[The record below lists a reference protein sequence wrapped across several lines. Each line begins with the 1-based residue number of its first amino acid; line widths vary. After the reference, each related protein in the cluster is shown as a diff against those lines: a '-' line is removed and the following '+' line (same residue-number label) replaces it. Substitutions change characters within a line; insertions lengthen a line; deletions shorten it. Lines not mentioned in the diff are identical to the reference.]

1 MSASAKMLTHINRYT
16 SSSAPLQRLCHGGTK
31 QKLLVSV
38 QRSESTVRKNKCT
51 FWGIEVAETL
61 NWQGWCLGRE
71 FTKHLSLRNVCLKPQ
86 KLRFR
91 SHKTPY
97 IVNILYSPFFLRQTN
112 FFHFSWS
119 STFSSRPPTTR
130 FFITIFPQP
139 IILSPGMSIT
149 LPIIFRPLEKKEYED
164 SILFEKQEGEFS
176 VALHAKLPHLDL
188 LFPDSIQLPT
198 CAVHDYTEASFTMW
212 NDGDLLTCFS
222 WEAPSPFSLLPTRGI
237 LDPGEKCTMKV
248 IFQPVMALVYD
259 VSAICSFG
267 DTREKKAIRLKAVA
281 KYPHLLV
288 NVPEDSC
295 EDAQLQNFRDV
306 LSFGSVAV
314 GSTVEKYVDIFNVS
328 VVQILEFEVSAP
340 FTIDRPKEGAHRD
353 PVFSC
358 DIVQATAPARGS
370 SVIPFQFS
378 PHTVG
383 MKSVDYF
390 TITPCGNTT
399 HSVLKVTG
407 SCKGPEVSFQHP
419 FVYFSA
425 INFGEYL
432 IQPLEMTNSS
442 DVPAYYQFDIDCKQ
456 SVFSIDRPCGILG
469 GMSTITLKVTFQPTH
484 PIICHRRVAC
494 LIHHQDP
501 LFLDLIGTC
510 HTETTSPVILTLK
523 HLTRYRTHM
532 ARGLTF
538 FSPDILGTMLK
549 EGKLLLDEN
558 GALTLPPEILED
570 KPPEEYPNIEPM
582 VEYFHDGVSS
592 DFTMFPPHVSLSI
605 KEFDFGCCAKL
616 KEVEPLPLC
625 VTNHTKGKVT
635 VIWTK
640 KTDSP
645 FQVIPESCDIPP
657 LKTMAFRITFQPPQL
672 NSLYA
677 AELEGFAFYK
687 VLRHY
692 NNIEESVTMCP
703 SWSLTIR
710 LCGHT
715 FQPGRQ
721 HFIPRYTMDCHEA
734 FPPVCRNTTTYLSV
748 LFCNV
753 GSTAINFHMDREKC
767 PAVLVKPNCGS
778 IAPGAHQIFL
788 LSTCPVDTSTQHH
801 ILSLHLNFCSSFT
814 KEIHLKSRAEPLV
827 LLLESDGNLYF
838 RPTCVGTFS
847 SRTFTIKNCTRLPML
862 FRWKIQQL
870 DKKLLSVQ
878 PAEGMILP
886 NEALAQTWTFTPSE
900 QTKYLLRSWVTVWRE
915 QELLD
920 DKTPQSTRYI
930 LRVIGEGSFGTLTAQ
945 EEQVDVGNILVGST
959 RSCEVTLFNNG
970 TCSLQYVLSVE
981 QMITG
986 PCDPEEVASDP
997 LAITLD
1003 HYKGTV
1009 AARGKIFLRATLKP
1023 ARQLHYS
1030 WTISYAISTPKA
1042 TTPLGEKQS
1051 VCCVTATG
1059 IYPSICIT
1067 DACGTGSAR
1076 GISKLHLWRLFSLD
1090 TLNQYL
1096 EREPTPQELTFR
1108 VPTRHSIERIPSIYT
1123 PVMLDF
1129 NFGAAPVGC
1138 MPSVV
1143 VLMLQNNGVI
1153 PVNWAFLFPSDQK
1166 IEMEYWAESAE
1177 FDPSELHQMRIEDN
1191 QLFTVFP
1198 KTGKL
1203 LPGEE
1208 QTIHLSHRHD
1218 FIGTDRLPVLL
1229 KVSHGREILLN
1240 FIGVTLN
1247 PERRYIHFTS
1257 TKHMFTPIAIGTYD
1271 PPKQIYELYNGG
1283 STTAVYEIQV
1293 DALMKVQEENFHHT
1307 VFICLNP
1314 RGEIGPG
1321 LTAHTEWIFSPLESR
1336 MYSVEVPIHIHEGD
1350 SALITFQGIGFD
1362 PHVMGETAQFDK
1374 MVSSAT
1380 TPGSAKLTVPGLT
1393 VYLSQPRICLGNIP
1407 VYSKCSRLLFLN
1419 NASENEAIIFTW
1431 HTETSNA
1438 MEILNI
1444 TPESGV
1450 VQAGESIQCVLTL
1463 HASES
1468 PCFYNMDL
1476 ICEIFTQHPLDQYE
1490 KELKE
1495 WETEKARQ
1503 AVEFTITEK
1512 DLNTKKN
1519 LKEPSKGVSNS
1530 LESAKFC
1537 KMLTEVQKYKTL
1549 PPIKNIQ
1556 APNPPASR
1564 SERRHLRNKK
1574 ASRLWAKPEPP
1585 KPFLMHLGVT
1595 ARSHSIDDF
1604 LANFSDDLPQHFL
1617 FRQIKKKATRTQV
1630 SQGRSKTKRQPTKSQ
1645 NWSELESCTEE
1656 EAQLV
1661 TDMLSTVI
1669 KGLLEETQFQEA
1681 VIRSLAEPT
1690 PYFCQ
1695 LWSEESAKQK
1705 RSTGGTSTTTSSPE
1719 VVPKNRIEN
1728 EDSRG
1733 EASPA
1738 GSPDAHETLSVIIR
1752 KEQFREQKE
1761 YIIRMP
1767 AFANLTEMVLANT
1780 IQNILVEA
1788 SRGEVVLTARPRV
1801 IALPPPYSQK
1811 GISPVV
1817 SMLKP
1822 SMVQSPAVPSV
1833 SFMSEIKDSVGQRH
1847 IILPP

>member
-1 MSASAKMLTHINRYT
+1 MLTHLNRCT
-16 SSSAPLQRLCHGGTK
+16 SSSDPLQRLCHSGRK
-31 QKLLVSV
+31 QKPAMSV
-38 QRSESTVRKNKCT
+38 QESTLRKIKKNI
-51 FWGIEVAETL
+51 FAGIEVAETL

-71 FTKHLSLRNVCLKPQ
+71 FTKHLTLRNVCLKPQ
-86 KLRFR
+86 KLKF
-91 SHKTPY
+91 
-97 IVNILYSPFFLRQTN
+97 
-112 FFHFSWS
+112 
-119 STFSSRPPTTR
+119 RPPTTH

-139 IILSPGMSIT
+139 IILSPGMSIA
-149 LPIIFRPLEKKEYED
+149 LPVIFRPLEKKEYED

-188 LFPDSIQLPT
+188 LFPDSIQLPA
-198 CAVHDYTEASFTMW
+198 CAVHDYTEACFTVY

-248 IFQPVMALVYD
+248 IFQPLVALVYD
-259 VSAICSFG
+259 VSAVCNFG
-267 DTREKKAIRLKAVA
+267 DTCEKKAIRLKAVA

-288 NVPEDSC
+288 NVPEDPY
-295 EDAQLQNFRDV
+295 EDPRFKSFQDV

-314 GSTVEKYVDIFNVS
+314 GRTVEKYVQIFNVS
-328 VVQILEFEVSAP
+328 VVKAP
-340 FTIDRPKEGAHRD
+340 FTINRPKEGAYRD
-353 PVFSC
+353 HVFSC
-358 DIVQATAPARGS
+358 DIIQATAPARGA
-370 SVIPFQFS
+370 SVIPFRFTPQ
-378 PHTVG
+378 TVG

-390 TITPCGNTT
+390 TVMPSGNNTR
-399 HSVLKVTG
+399 SVLKVTG

-419 FVYFSA
+419 FVYFSC
-425 INFGEYL
+425 INLGEYL

-456 SVFSIDRPCGILG
+456 SVFSIDCPYGILD
-469 GMSTITLKVTFQPTH
+469 GMTTITLKVTFQPTH

-494 LIHHQDP
+494 LIHQQDP

-510 HTETTSPVILTLK
+510 HTETMHPLILTLK
-523 HLTRYRTHM
+523 HLTKFRTHM

-549 EGKLLLDEN
+549 EGKLLVDEN
-558 GALTLPPEILED
+558 GTLTLPPEILED

-592 DFTMFPPHVSLSI
+592 DFAMFPPHVSLSV

-616 KEVEPLPLC
+616 EEIEPLPLS

-640 KTDSP
+640 KPSSP
-645 FQVIPESCDIPP
+645 FQAIPESCDIPP
-657 LKTMAFRITFQPPQL
+657 LKTMAFRITFQPTQL
-672 NSLYA
+672 NSLYT

-687 VLRHY
+687 VLRNY

-715 FQPGRQ
+715 FQPGVQ
-721 HFIPRYTMDCHEA
+721 HLIPRYTMDYHEV
-734 FPPVCRNTTTYLSV
+734 FPPVCRNTTTYRSIL
-748 LFCNV
+748 LYNV
-753 GSTAINFHMDREKC
+753 GCTSVHFHMDREKC
-767 PAVLVKPNCGS
+767 PAILVKPSCGS
-778 IAPGAHQIFL
+778 VAPGAHQIFL
-788 LSTCPVDTSTQHH
+788 LSTCPVDTVTQHH
-801 ILSLHLNFCSSFT
+801 ILSLCPNYCSAFI

-838 RPTCVGTFS
+838 KPTCVGTFS

-870 DKKLLSVQ
+870 DKRFLSVQ
-878 PAEGMILP
+878 PAEGTILP

-915 QELLD
+915 QD
-920 DKTPQSTRYI
+920 PPNDKTSESTRYI

-959 RSCEVTLFNNG
+959 QSCEVRLFNNG
-970 TCSLQYVLSVE
+970 ACSLQYVLNVE

-1003 HYKGTV
+1003 HYKGIV

-1023 ARQLHYS
+1023 ARQLHYA
-1030 WTISYAISTPKA
+1030 WTISYVISTPNA
-1042 TTPLGEKQS
+1042 TTPVGEKRS
-1051 VCCVTATG
+1051 VCCVTASG

-1108 VPTRHSIERIPSIYT
+1108 VPTRHSVERIPPVYT

-1138 MPSVV
+1138 APSVV
-1143 VLMLQNNGVI
+1143 VLMLQNNGTI
-1153 PVNWAFLFPSDQK
+1153 PVSWAFLFPSDQK
-1166 IEMEYWAESAE
+1166 IDVEYWAESAE
-1177 FDPSELHQMRIEDN
+1177 FDPSELHQMRIQDN
-1191 QLFTVFP
+1191 QLFTVSP
-1198 KTGKL
+1198 KARKL

-1208 QTIHLSHRHD
+1208 QTIYLSHRHD

-1240 FIGVTLN
+1240 FIGVTLK
-1247 PERRYIHFTS
+1247 PECRYIHFTS
-1257 TKHMFTPIAIGTYD
+1257 TKHIFTPIAIGTYD

-1283 STTAVYEIQV
+1283 STIAVYEIQV
-1293 DALMKVQEENFHHT
+1293 DALTKVQEQNYQHA
-1307 VFICLNP
+1307 VFTCLNP

-1321 LTAHTEWIFSPLESR
+1321 LTAHTEWIFSPLEAK
-1336 MYSVEVPIHIHEGD
+1336 MYSVEVPIHIVEGD

-1362 PHVMGETAQFDK
+1362 PSVMGETAQFDK
-1374 MVSSAT
+1374 VVSSTT
-1380 TPGSAKLTVPGLT
+1380 TPVSAKLTVPGLT

-1407 VYSKCSRLLFLN
+1407 VYSKCSRLFFLN
-1419 NASENEAIIFTW
+1419 NASENEAIIFAW
-1431 HTETSNA
+1431 HAGTSNS
-1438 MEILNI
+1438 MVVLNI
-1444 TPESGV
+1444 SPESGV

-1468 PCFYNMDL
+1468 PCFYNVDL

-1490 KELKE
+1490 KEMKE
-1495 WETEKARQ
+1495 WENEKARQ

-1519 LKEPSKGVSNS
+1519 LKEPSKRVSDS
-1530 LESAKFC
+1530 QESEKASKVFS
-1537 KMLTEVQKYKTL
+1537 EIRKYKTL
-1549 PPIKNIQ
+1549 PPIKNPQ
-1556 APNPPASR
+1556 VPHPPASR
-1564 SERRHLRNKK
+1564 SERRHLRDKK
-1574 ASRLWAKPEPP
+1574 ASMLWAKPDPP
-1585 KPFLMHLGVT
+1585 KPYLMHLGVT
-1595 ARSHSIDDF
+1595 ARSHPIDDF
-1604 LANFSDDLPQHFL
+1604 LATYPEDFPQYFL
-1617 FRQIKKKATRTQV
+1617 FRQIKSKTTRTHATNTA
-1630 SQGRSKTKRQPTKSQ
+1630 SLGRSKTKRYPTKARS
-1645 NWSELESCTEE
+1645 WSELGSCTEE

-1681 VIRSLAEPT
+1681 VTRSLVEPI

-1695 LWSEESAKQK
+1695 FWCEESAKQ
-1705 RSTGGTSTTTSSPE
+1705 RHSPGGTSISSPSLE
-1719 VVPKNRIEN
+1719 GSPKGRTES
-1728 EDSRG
+1728 EDFRG
-1733 EASPA
+1733 EASP
-1738 GSPDAHETLSVIIR
+1738 GGIMDARESLSVIIR

-1761 YIIRMP
+1761 CIIRMP
-1767 AFANLTEMVLANT
+1767 AFANLTEMVLDNT

-1811 GISPVV
+1811 GISPII
-1817 SMLKP
+1817 SMTKP
-1822 SMVQSPAVPSV
+1822 SMFQLSVVPSV
-1833 SFMSEIKDSVGQRH
+1833 SALSEIKDPEVHRH